1 MPSALS
7 LQWPLLAWMLLCG
20 AVGLVLW
27 NRFFRPRIEARW
39 AAILILLAL
48 APVLPSLRQGF
59 VYGPFDTNANLLPW
73 AAKADLGYRPR
84 VVKLNDITLLCAPW
98 QVAARRQMLEG
109 RVPFLN
115 PHAGAGQPLLGDAQS
130 APFSLVNLASI
141 PFDPVRSQAL
151 RAFLRSLLALAGAF
165 LAARQLGC
173 RPAFALL
180 AAAAYGYGGSPA
192 VWRLFQHGEVMAFW
206 PWAFLASEQVLV
218 EPRDLRSRVLFGLSL
233 AAIILAGHPET
244 GAAACIALA
253 GRWLFALLR
262 GRRREVGILM
272 TASLLA
278 AAGTSFF
285 ILPVAA
291 TIPHSLKFNRER
303 GAQHGP
309 GEDRRQRQPGR
320 RHHRQHGGPGPLRH
334 AAAGGGAGAGADP
347 VAGRGLGGPGRPGP
361 GTRWTFFQ
369 RCPPRA
375 PPLPRPPGRR
385 GLRRPPRSWR
395 NPGEDLLP
403 PPDFRL
409 RRALLRL
416 PRRLRRG
423 PAGRPGPGIL
433 GRRAAGPP
441 SALRNARRRD
451 PHGHRRPPRASPG
464 PPLVERARWSLPQI
478 AAESFQHAVIAV
490 LAALGVLVVL
500 FLRRHP
506 TAAGLLA
513 AALAAG
519 QLGDAFGG
527 YYPTIPNALAF
538 PPVPL
543 LDRLAR
549 EPGPFRILGT
559 RAVFMPNSAVVY
571 GLADVRTH
579 DPMESARYVDWL
591 RDVLDVDITTY
602 KKQYRMPKRAH
613 VPYLRLLGTRFLLAS
628 PYHRLEYPWQDRGLF
643 RETRLWELPGEPRW
657 AFFPETVVPAN
668 SAAQAREILLA
679 ARRPFKVASL
689 EIPGSDTP
697 TANGPARVLRA
708 HVESD
713 RLRIETEVEKDSWM
727 VLSQAAIP
735 GWRAKADGRAIPTAI
750 ADGTL
755 LAVRVPAYARGDSP
769 LPACLMARGNG
780 AFSGRMAH
788 RRPASV
794 AIPPSDAASRDMTQR
809 GRICCNLSGQCR
821 NVPGYDATSRDM
833 TQRPLG
839 LRHTGPRCV
848 ISSGYDAMSRDMAQH
863 SKV

>member
-20 AVGLVLW
+20 AAGFTLW
-27 NRFFRPRIEARW
+27 NRLFRPRVEVRW

-73 AAKADLGYRPR
+73 AAKADFGYRPKVGR
-84 VVKLNDITLLCAPW
+84 LNDITLLCAPW

-130 APFSLVNLASI
+130 APFSLVNLLSL
-141 PFDPVRSQAL
+141 PFDPVRSQSL

-192 VWRLFQHGEVMAFW
+192 VWRLFQHGEVMALW
-206 PWAFLASEQVLV
+206 PWAFLASERVLAETN
-218 EPRDLRSRVLFGLSL
+218 EPGQLLRSRLLFGLSL
-233 AAIILAGHPET
+233 AALILAGHPET
-244 GAAACIALA
+244 GAAACLALA
-253 GRWLFALLR
+253 GRWLFALWR

-272 TASLLA
+272 MTALLA

-291 TIPHSLKFNRER
+291 TIPESLKFNRESAGR
-303 GAQHGP
+303 NADLEAPAGSGGLAATANMVVP
-309 GEDRRQRQPGR
+309 GLFGTPQRAGEQ
-320 RHHRQHGGPGPLRH
+320 GPGPIQWLAEGSAGLAALALALGGLFTKDVRREPRLYLVLLAAAAYAVHLDPGGIPGKIFSLPLISVFAERYFAYLGGFAVALLAALALESWAAEPLDRRLRFSMLAAAILTGTAALLAHPLALRWWHSRGGVPPEIAAESLRH
-334 AAAGGGAGAGADP
+334 AA
-347 VAGRGLGGPGRPGP
+347 
-361 GTRWTFFQ
+361 
-369 RCPPRA
+369 
-375 PPLPRPPGRR
+375 
-385 GLRRPPRSWR
+385 
-395 NPGEDLLP
+395 
-403 PPDFRL
+403 
-409 RRALLRL
+409 
-416 PRRLRRG
+416 
-423 PAGRPGPGIL
+423 
-433 GRRAAGPP
+433 
-441 SALRNARRRD
+441 
-451 PHGHRRPPRASPG
+451 
-464 PPLVERARWSLPQI
+464 
-478 AAESFQHAVIAV
+478 IAV
-490 LAALGVLVVL
+490 LTVLGVLGVL

-513 AALAAG
+513 TALAAG
-519 QLGDAFGG
+519 QLGEAFGG

-543 LDRLAR
+543 LHRLAR
-549 EPGPFRILGT
+549 EPGPFRIIGT
-559 RAVFMPNSAVVY
+559 RAVFMPNSAAVY

-579 DPMESARYVDWL
+579 DPMESSRYVDWL

-602 KKQYRMPKRAH
+602 KKQYRTPKRSH
-613 VPYLRLLGTRFLLAS
+613 VPYLRLLGTRFLLAG
-628 PYHRLEYPWQDRGLF
+628 PYHHLEYPWRDRGLF

-679 ARRPFKVASL
+679 TRRPFKVASL
-689 EIPGSDTP
+689 EISDLASP
-697 TANGPARVLRA
+697 TANGPARVLRW

-727 VLSQAAIP
+727 ILSQAAIP

-755 LAVRVPAYARGDSP
+755 LAVRVPAGTRVVTLRY
-769 LPACLMARGNG
+769 LPASWLAGL
-780 AFSGRMAH
+780 ALSAAAWLAAALLLLAAH
-788 RRPASV
+788 RRRSAATLDIGSPV
-794 AIPPSDAASRDMTQR
+794 AASPPDVSYTGDPA
-809 GRICCNLSGQCR
+809 GR
-821 NVPGYDATSRDM
+821 
-833 TQRPLG
+833 
-839 LRHTGPRCV
+839 PR
-848 ISSGYDAMSRDMAQH
+848 R
-863 SKV
+863 